1 MVFENQISE
10 QWRLGLGN
18 PFGQLVAVTVNVR
31 TPVYYVW
38 LSEELLSTSSEE
50 FIKKALIIRLK
61 GCLQQLKN
69 IVLCDS

>member
-18 PFGQLVAVTVNVR
+18 AFRQLVAITVDVR
-31 TPVYYVW
+31 TQVYYVW

-50 FIKKALIIRLK
+50 FMKKALIIRLK
-61 GCLQQLKN
+61 SCWQQLKN